1 VARIVA
7 LVLVV
12 SAAAAAAA
20 VAFAAQSPR
29 ALRAS
34 IFAVARKQH
43 SAHYVERGAAGNVL
57 RQTMVADVA
66 GKRGIQRIAFTIQ
79 GKNGL
84 FTVIVVNRLAYV
96 RGNAFA
102 LQSNLGFTPA
112 QAAQYDGRWISVPPG
127 NAKYK
132 DLAASVTLPSFLHD
146 IYPTAPLG
154 LATTTLG
161 KRKITGVRGIN
172 REAGLKFVE
181 ALFPDSKLRPLGVS
195 DIDASKGFVDAIRI
209 SRWNE
214 RVHVT
219 APANAVPI
227 STIQTAA

>member
-1 VARIVA
+1 
-7 LVLVV
+7 
-12 SAAAAAAA
+12 
-20 VAFAAQSPR
+20 
-29 ALRAS
+29 
-34 IFAVARKQH
+34 
-43 SAHYVERGAAGNVL
+43 
-57 RQTMVADVA
+57 MVGDVA
-66 GKRGIQRIAFTIQ
+66 GNRGIQKIVFTIQ
-79 GKNGL
+79 GKKGL

-102 LQSNLGFTPA
+102 LQSNLGFTSA

-154 LATTTLG
+154 LVKATIG
-161 KRKITGVRGIN
+161 GRKVTGVRGIN
-172 REAGLKFVE
+172 REPGVKFVE
-181 ALFPDSKLRPLGVS
+181 ALFPDSRHLPLAVS
-195 DIDASKGFVDAIRI
+195 DIDVSKGFVDAIKI

-227 STIQTAA
+227 SSIQTTA

>member
-1 VARIVA
+1 VARVVA
-7 LVLVV
+7 LVVV
-12 SAAAAAAA
+12 LAAAAAAAA
-20 VAFAAQSPR
+20 VALAAQSPR

-34 IFAVARKQH
+34 IFATARKQH

-66 GKRGIQRIAFTIQ
+66 GNRGIQRIVFTIQ
-79 GKNGL
+79 GKKGL

-102 LQSNLGFTPA
+102 LRSNLGFTPA
-112 QAAQYDGRWISVPPG
+112 QATQYNGRWISVPPG
-127 NAKYK
+127 NTKYK

-154 LATTTLG
+154 LATMTLG
-161 KRKITGVRGIN
+161 NRKITGVRGVH
-172 REAGLKFVE
+172 RESGLKFLE
-181 ALFPDSKLRPLGVS
+181 AVFPDSKLRPSGVS
-195 DIDASKGFVDAIRI
+195 DVDASKGFVDAIRI

-214 RVHVT
+214 RVHVS

-227 STIQTAA
+227 STIQTPA